1 MRVPC
6 SIRFPHAEERGWG
19 LRPRTPLPRAQAMG
33 AEPSARTGGCINGII
48 SVLERE
54 GTRSLRSPRTTHT
67 RESPLTLLGGRQL
80 GPPQLPPHSPGHVT
94 AQHPAAHRTAPV
106 TSQPST
112 QPPTAQPRSRHSP
125 APSRP
130 PHSPGHVAAQHPAAH
145 RTALAAA
152 EQEAPAGHGLGQ
164 RAARSRGF
172 RCRTGGRAARPD
184 SEASLLQ
191 GGNKQKPLF
200 QKSLFHSSSCLT
212 NFLLN
217 I

>member
-94 AQHPAAHRTAPV
+94 AQHPAAHRTA
-106 TSQPST
+106 
-112 QPPTAQPRSRHSP
+112 
-125 APSRP
+125 
-130 PHSPGHVAAQHPAAH
+130 
-145 RTALAAA
+145 LAAA

>member
-112 QPPTAQPRSRHSP
+112 QPPTAQPWQQPSRRLRPGTGLGSGLRGVGAFAAGRGEEQRDRTARRRYCREGTSKSRFFRSRYF
-125 APSRP
+125 
-130 PHSPGHVAAQHPAAH
+130 
-145 RTALAAA
+145 TA
-152 EQEAPAGHGLGQ
+152 
-164 RAARSRGF
+164 RVV
-172 RCRTGGRAARPD
+172 
-184 SEASLLQ
+184 
-191 GGNKQKPLF
+191 
-200 QKSLFHSSSCLT
+200 
-212 NFLLN
+212 
-217 I
+217 